1 MIDRLNDLRARLKE
15 TTPLITK
22 DQEQSSLTKILT
34 STNTRFDE
42 IRRGNS
48 TVRNLIGEFETSVR
62 AEREKEIKDQVR
74 RVMDRN
80 NILLNEVKAI
90 IETLSKSKETE
101 IEGEDEV
108 DRRMKETIQAT
119 IVKQF
124 QTILA
129 ESEKSQSEFSEAVK
143 RKIVQQ
149 VRIIDAD
156 ASEEVIQQC
165 LENPQGAQMLAQQ
178 QLIGASGEI
187 IGMVRNIEDKY
198 RDIKLLEQNVNLM
211 HRMFLDLA
219 ALVHEQGEILNS
231 VEQHV
236 DKAAIYIEKSVK
248 ELDKAEKYQK
258 SARWKKCCLLVI
270 LLIIVIVI
278 VAPTVSVLG
287 A

>member
-15 TTPLITK
+15 SAPLIPK
-22 DQEQSSLTKILT
+22 DQEQSGLTKVVSLTNL
-34 STNTRFDE
+34 RFDE
-42 IRRGNS
+42 IRRGNTS
-48 TVRNLIGEFETSVR
+48 VRNLIGEFETSVR
-62 AEREKEIKDQVR
+62 AEREKEIKDSVR

-90 IETLSKSKETE
+90 IETLTKQSELD
-101 IEGEDEV
+101 GDEAV
-108 DRRMKETIQAT
+108 DQRMKETIQAT

-129 ESEKSQSEFSEAVK
+129 DTEKVQSDFSEAVK

-156 ASEEVIQQC
+156 ASEEVIQRC
-165 LENPQGAQMLAQQ
+165 IEDPQGAQMLAQQ
-178 QLIGASGEI
+178 KLIGASGEI
-187 IGMVRNIEDKY
+187 IGMVKNIEDKY

-219 ALVHEQGEILNS
+219 ALIHEQGELLNS

-258 SARWKKCCLLVI
+258 SARYKKCCLLVI

>member
-15 TTPLITK
+15 SAPLIPK
-22 DQEQSSLTKILT
+22 DQEQSGLTKVVSLTNL
-34 STNTRFDE
+34 RFDE
-42 IRRGNS
+42 IRRGNTS
-48 TVRNLIGEFETSVR
+48 VRNLIGEFETSVR
-62 AEREKEIKDQVR
+62 AEREKEIKDSVR

-90 IETLSKSKETE
+90 IETLTKQSELD
-101 IEGEDEV
+101 GEEAV
-108 DRRMKETIQAT
+108 DQRMKETIQAT

-129 ESEKSQSEFSEAVK
+129 DTEKVQSDFSEAVK

-156 ASEEVIQQC
+156 ASEEVIQRC
-165 LENPQGAQMLAQQ
+165 IEDPQGAQLLAQQ
-178 QLIGASGEI
+178 KLIGASGEI

-219 ALVHEQGEILNS
+219 ALIHEQGEILNS

-236 DKAAIYIEKSVK
+236 DKAAVYVEKAVK